1 LELLGGGAAIDFF
14 VMDPGGFCLLFR
26 SGLMVVGVMI
36 WELSLPGC
44 SSLKEKRMVVRSLKD
59 RIHHRFKV
67 SVAETGHQDVW
78 TRAQMAV
85 AVVSGDGAH
94 AEEVLDHVDR
104 MVGQNGRALVMERRR
119 DLY

>member
-1 LELLGGGAAIDFF
+1 
-14 VMDPGGFCLLFR
+14 
-26 SGLMVVGVMI
+26 MVVGVMR

-67 SVAETGHQDVW
+67 SVAETDHQDVW
-78 TRAQMAV
+78 TRAQLAV
-85 AVVSGDGAH
+85 AVVSTDAGH
-94 AEEVLDHVDR
+94 ANEVLDQVDR
-104 MVGQNGRALVMERRR
+104 MVGQNERAFVLDRGR